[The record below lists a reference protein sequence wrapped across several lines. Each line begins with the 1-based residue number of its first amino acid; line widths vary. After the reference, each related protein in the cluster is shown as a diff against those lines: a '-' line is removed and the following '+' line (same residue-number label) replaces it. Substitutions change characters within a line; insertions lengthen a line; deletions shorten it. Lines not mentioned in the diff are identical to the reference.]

1 MTEIDRSDTTR
12 ENTTNYAH
20 PQETNLL
27 NVHKAMDYNPA
38 GQPVL
43 RIDDI
48 SLQHTSKDRAKV
60 SGYEVV
66 FFNTFQF
73 DKQSDVWDE
82 LTTTGGLKPGRPWA
96 T

>member
-1 MTEIDRSDTTR
+1 MPNLNPNS
-12 ENTTNYAH
+12 TNYVH
-20 PQETNLL
+20 TYEPNTNDL
-27 NVHKAMDYNPA
+27 VQAMDYNPE

-43 RIDDI
+43 RIDDT